1 MFSASLRYATAMLPP
16 VDAVLFDLDGT
27 LVDTIPLIFA
37 CYQHTLATHLAGYD
51 PGRRV
56 IIGNLGRSL
65 DDILFDYAEAA
76 GVDDPAATSRAMLTT
91 YRTFQ
96 RENLQRL
103 IRPYEG
109 VREALEGLRVR
120 GLTLGVVTSKV
131 EWAARECYEYYGLG
145 EFLSVGVFHDDTER
159 HKPDPQP
166 LLYAAAKGGLDVA
179 RTAYVGDSVHDMAA
193 GRAAGMRT
201 IGALWGPSE
210 REELLQAGADE
221 LADRPSDLLTI
232 VQG

>member
-1 MFSASLRYATAMLPP
+1 MLSSI
-16 VDAVLFDLDGT
+16 DAVLFDLDGT

-37 CYQHTLATHLAGYD
+37 CYQHTLATHVPGYD

-65 DDILFDYAEAA
+65 DDILFDYAAA
-76 GVDDPAATSRAMLTT
+76 AEVDDPAGTSRAMLAT
-91 YRTFQ
+91 YRAFQ
-96 RENLQRL
+96 REKLHSL
-103 IRPYEG
+103 IRPYDG
-109 VREALEGLRVR
+109 IRETLEGLRAR

-145 EFLSVGVFHDDTER
+145 EFLSVCVFHDDTER

-166 LLYAAAKGGLDVA
+166 LVHAAAKAGLDVA
-179 RTAYVGDSVHDMAA
+179 RTAYVGDAVHDMAA

-210 REELLQAGADE
+210 RAELVRAGADE
-221 LADRPSDLLTI
+221 LADRPADLLTMI
-232 VQG
+232 GPRA

>member
-1 MFSASLRYATAMLPP
+1 MLTR

-37 CYQHTLATHLAGYD
+37 CYQHTLAEHLPGYD
-51 PGRRV
+51 PGRHV

-65 DDILFDYAEAA
+65 DDILFDYAAAA
-76 GVDDPAATSRAMLTT
+76 GAADPSAMSRAMLTT
-91 YRTFQ
+91 YRAFQ
-96 RENLQRL
+96 RANLNRL

-109 VREALEGLRVR
+109 MRESLEGLRAR

-145 EFLSVGVFHDDTER
+145 EYLSIGVFHDDTER

-166 LLYAAAKGGLDVA
+166 LLLAASKGSLDAA
-179 RTAYVGDSVHDMAA
+179 RTVYVGDSIHDMAA

-210 REELLQAGADE
+210 REELVEAGADE
-221 LADRPSDLLTI
+221 LADRPEDLLTMI
-232 VQG
+232 APAH

>member
-1 MFSASLRYATAMLPP
+1 MLTR

-37 CYQHTLATHLAGYD
+37 CYQHTLAVHLPGYD
-51 PGRRV
+51 PGRKA

-65 DDILFDYAEAA
+65 DDILFDYAAAA
-76 GVDDPAATSRAMLTT
+76 GAADPSAMSRAMLTT
-91 YRTFQ
+91 YRAFQ
-96 RENLQRL
+96 RANLNRL

-109 VREALEGLRVR
+109 MRETLEGLRAR

-145 EFLSVGVFHDDTER
+145 EDPSIGVFHDDTER

-166 LLYAAAKGGLDVA
+166 LLLAASKGSLDAA
-179 RTAYVGDSVHDMAA
+179 RTVYVGDSIHDMAA
-193 GRAAGMRT
+193 GKAAGMRT

-210 REELLQAGADE
+210 REELVQAGADE
-221 LADRPSDLLTI
+221 LADRPGDLLAI
-232 VQG
+232 VQR

>member
-1 MFSASLRYATAMLPP
+1 MLTS

-37 CYQHTLATHLAGYD
+37 CYEHTLATHLPGYD

-56 IIGNLGRSL
+56 IVANLGRSL
-65 DDILFDYAEAA
+65 DDILFDYAAAA
-76 GVDDPAATSRAMLTT
+76 GVNEPGPASRSMLQT
-91 YRTFQ
+91 YRSFQ
-96 RENLQRL
+96 RANLDRL

-109 VREALEGLRVR
+109 MREALAGLRAR

-131 EWAARECYEYYGLG
+131 EWAARECYEHYGLG
-145 EFLSVGVFHDDTER
+145 EFLSVHVFHDDTER

-166 LLYAAAKGGLDVA
+166 LLLAASKSGLDVA
-179 RTAYVGDSVHDMAA
+179 RTVYVGDSIHDMAA
-193 GRAAGMRT
+193 GKAAGMRT

-210 REELLQAGADE
+210 REELVRAGADE
-221 LADRPSDLLTI
+221 VAAAPADLLTI
-232 VQG
+232 VSPGRFC

>member
-1 MFSASLRYATAMLPP
+1 MLTR

-37 CYQHTLATHLAGYD
+37 CYQHTLATHLPGYD
-51 PGRRV
+51 PGRKV

-65 DDILFDYAEAA
+65 DDILFDYAAAA
-76 GVDDPAATSRAMLTT
+76 GVNDSSAMSRAMLTT
-91 YRTFQ
+91 YRAFQ

-109 VREALEGLRVR
+109 MRGMLEGLRAR

-131 EWAARECYEYYGLG
+131 EWAARECYEHYGLG
-145 EFLSVGVFHDDTER
+145 EFLSIGVFHDDTER

-166 LLYAAAKGGLDVA
+166 LLHAAAKGGLDVA
-179 RTAYVGDSVHDMAA
+179 RTIYVGDSIHDMAA
-193 GRAAGMRT
+193 GKAAGMRT
-201 IGALWGPSE
+201 IAALWGPSE
-210 REELLQAGADE
+210 REELVRVGADD
-221 LADRPSDLLTI
+221 LADRPADLLTI
-232 VQG
+232 IG

>member
-1 MFSASLRYATAMLPP
+1 MLTR

-37 CYQHTLATHLAGYD
+37 CYQHTLATHLPGYD
-51 PGRRV
+51 PGRKV

-65 DDILFDYAEAA
+65 DDILFDYAAGA
-76 GVDDPAATSRAMLTT
+76 GVKDPTGESRAMLAT
-91 YRTFQ
+91 YRAFQ
-96 RENLQRL
+96 RLNMHRL

-109 VREALEGLRVR
+109 MRETLEGLRAR

-131 EWAARECYEYYGLG
+131 EWAARECYEHYGLG
-145 EFLSVGVFHDDTER
+145 EFLSIAVFHDDTER

-166 LLYAAAKGGLDVA
+166 LLYAATKGGLDTA
-179 RTAYVGDSVHDMAA
+179 RTVYVGDSVHDMAA
-193 GRAAGMRT
+193 GKAAGMRA
-201 IGALWGPSE
+201 IAALWGPSE

-221 LADRPSDLLTI
+221 LAERPADLLAI
-232 VQG
+232 IARAR